1 MMRPTSNE
9 LGSFSYR
16 RLLTALVAATLLP
29 LAVAVY
35 AQQQSQDPN
44 WRPKIWVGGYG
55 GWRRTAPKW
64 GTRENFDGA
73 WTYCPGFYYTDRR
86 EDGGSGWGTALSGAA
101 THFSCGPPRSPT
113 PPTKPASP

>member
-16 RLLTALVAATLLP
+16 RLLTTLVAATLLP

-55 GWRRTAPKW
+55 GGGRPAPQK
-64 GTRENFDGA
+64 GARPKFDGSR
-73 WTYCPGFYYTDRR
+73 TDCPRLFFNAHPPDR
-86 EDGGSGWGTALSGAA
+86 GSRQGTPA
-101 THFSCGPPRSPT
+101 PPAPH
-113 PPTKPASP
+113 